1 MPHAHCQSLP
11 PIRWS
16 TDASD
21 SGAPGRSRR
30 DDEGKRGRASE
41 KVNVLLIGGGGRE
54 HALAWK
60 LRQSPSLG
68 ELYTDSASN
77 PGLAALARPCSA
89 GFNPRDTYA
98 LEQFCQK
105 QRIGLVVVGPEEPL
119 AQGIADILLGTRA
132 KVPAG
137 AILQQ
142 HGGGLRGAVGAVF
155 GPAEAAARLEADKA
169 FAKELMRHAA
179 IPTAEGQAF
188 NDPEAAREYLRSRE
202 HAPVIKASGLCKGK
216 GVFLPSSLEEGLEV
230 IERVMVRREFG
241 EAGST
246 VIIEERLKGREVSVF
261 AITDGRTIVVLDVCQ
276 DHKRLQDGARGP
288 NTGGMGA
295 VCPPPQ
301 GLDDRMMDRIQ
312 REVLVATVDAL
323 RREGIEYRGVL
334 YAGLMLTPAGPKV
347 LEFNVRFG
355 DPECQVLMMRMDTD
369 LVRLLGAAAGMPGE
383 RLDRVDISFRPGAA
397 VCVVMAAPGYP
408 DAPRAGVEI
417 RGLEEAAGVEGVQ
430 IFHAGTR
437 RDRGADGEDRLVSAG
452 GRVLNVCAWG
462 ATHAEARER
471 AAQAVRCIHFP
482 GAMVRTDIGTE
493 VVG

>member
-1 MPHAHCQSLP
+1 MPTGERGSEGDGP
-11 PIRWS
+11 R
-16 TDASD
+16 
-21 SGAPGRSRR
+21 GRSR
-30 DDEGKRGRASE
+30 E

-60 LRQSPSLG
+60 LRQSASLG
-68 ELYTDSASN
+68 ELYTDSPSN
-77 PGLAALARPCSA
+77 PGLAALARPCTA
-89 GFNPRDTYA
+89 TFNPRDTYA
-98 LEQFCQK
+98 FEQFCQK
-105 QRIGLVVVGPEEPL
+105 QRIGLAVVGPEEPL
-119 AQGIADILLGTRA
+119 AQGITDVLLGTRTN
-132 KVPAG
+132 VPAG

-142 HGGGLRGAVGAVF
+142 HRGGHKGVVAAVF
-155 GPAEAAARLEADKA
+155 GPSEAAARLEADKA
-169 FAKELMRHAA
+169 FAKELMRHAS

-188 NDPEAAREYLRSRE
+188 SDPEAAKEYLRSRE
-202 HAPVIKASGLCKGK
+202 HAPAIKASGLCKGK

-241 EAGST
+241 DAGRT
-246 VIIEERLKGREVSVF
+246 VVIEERLKGREVSVF
-261 AITDGRTIVVLDVCQ
+261 AVTDGRTILVLEACQ
-276 DHKRLQDGARGP
+276 DHKRLLDGARGP

-301 GLDDRMMDRIQ
+301 GVDDRTMDRIQ
-312 REVLVATVDAL
+312 REILVATVDAL

-369 LVRLLGAAAGMPGE
+369 LVRLLGAAAGLPGE

-408 DAPRAGVEI
+408 DAPKAGVEI
-417 RGLEEAAGVEGVQ
+417 GGLEEAAAVPGVQ
-430 IFHAGTR
+430 LFHAGTR
-437 RDRGADGEDRLVSAG
+437 HDRGEGGQGRLVSAG

-462 ATHAEARER
+462 ATHEEARARAAEAVKRIR
-471 AAQAVRCIHFP
+471 FP
-482 GAMVRTDIGTE
+482 GAMVRTDIGTD